1 MIELASA
8 QAYFWLCFGTGLF
21 IVLAL
26 LGWILFEV
34 ARLVRQSN
42 DVLLHVREII
52 ETIEEDFTDL
62 KDKFGTVI
70 GNVAGMAKGASKISG
85 LIEELAPEKKTKK
98 RRTKKS

>member
-42 DVLLHVREII
+42 DVLLHVREIV
-52 ETIEEDFTDL
+52 ETIEEDFTDM

-70 GNVAGMAKGASKISG
+70 GNFAGMAKGASKITG
-85 LIEELAPEKKTKK
+85 LIDEFKPEKTKRK
-98 RRTKKS
+98 AKKK